1 MLGTPSQEN
10 IGVINQ
16 RRENVFGA
24 EVRLSLVYNMQD
36 FSGCLD
42 I

>member
-1 MLGTPSQEN
+1 MLLMKEGK
-10 IGVINQ
+10 
-16 RRENVFGA
+16 NVFGA
-24 EVRLSLVYNMQD
+24 GVRLSLVYNMRD